1 MTESWAFTG
10 APPRIDSQPSLV
22 TLVDG
27 ATFCISTSAGNLI
40 PGAPMG
46 LFVHDTRVLTNWE
59 LRIDGGPLEPLAVD
73 SADSLGATFIT
84 RARRR
89 PGRPESTILV
99 TRHREVGDGMT
110 ESIRIHNLA
119 NEAAALTVEIM
130 AGSDFA
136 DLFDVKEGRVPPEDH
151 TSSGVDVNGL
161 IMRREQEGVDL
172 GTRVSAVS
180 DPSTPPRL
188 TRGRIA
194 WQFALEARG
203 EWSCEVMVEAL
214 INDTPIASLPQ
225 FEEGERAAMRRLRDW
240 RVGAPVVTSP
250 HSGLARTLSRSLED
264 LGALRM
270 IDPRNPD
277 RMGVAAGAP
286 WFMATF
292 GRDSLLTAWMV
303 LPVDL
308 RLSLGVLQTLADTQ
322 GTRTVALTEEE
333 PGRILH
339 ELRRGPA
346 SSLPLGPGGAY
357 YGSVDATPLFVMLL
371 GELRR
376 WGQAPDDV
384 DALLPHA
391 DRALDWILRHGDRDG
406 DGFVEYRRATDR
418 GLPNQGWKDSAD
430 AISFADGTLAEAP
443 IALAEVQGYTY
454 AAYLARAHFAVEM
467 GDKELADSWI
477 ERAMRLKGA
486 FNEAFWLPDKGY
498 YAIALDKNKRPVDAL
513 ASNMGHCLWTG
524 IIDASRAESVVS
536 HLMSDDMF
544 SGWGIRT
551 LATSMAAYNPMSYHN
566 GSVWP
571 HDNAIIASGMSRY
584 GFIDEA
590 ERVAVGVLD
599 AAELLDGRLP
609 ELFCGMSRTEFP
621 RPIPYPTAC
630 APQAWAAAAPFLLL
644 RTLLRLEPRLP
655 AGEIRLAPV
664 IPAAFLPLRV
674 SNLNI
679 GGRRIAID
687 MTSEGFTVEGLAS
700 DLAVVPE
707 PRPVMTPFHHDPR
720 L

>member
-1 MTESWAFTG
+1 
-10 APPRIDSQPSLV
+10 
-22 TLVDG
+22 
-27 ATFCISTSAGNLI
+27 
-40 PGAPMG
+40 
-46 LFVHDTRVLTNWE
+46 
-59 LRIDGGPLEPLAVD
+59 
-73 SADSLGATFIT
+73 
-84 RARRR
+84 
-89 PGRPESTILV
+89 
-99 TRHREVGDGMT
+99 MT

-119 NEAAALTVEIM
+119 NEAAALTVEIV
-130 AGSDFA
+130 AGTDFA
-136 DLFDVKEGRVPPEDH
+136 DLFDVKEGRIPPEDH
-151 TSSGVDVNGL
+151 TTSSFDERGL
-161 IMRREQEGVDL
+161 TLRREQVGIAL
-172 GTRVSAVS
+172 GTRVSATS
-180 DPSTPPRL
+180 DLDTPHRL
-188 TRGRIA
+188 SKGRIS
-194 WQFALEARG
+194 WHFALEPRA

-225 FEEGERAAMRRLRDW
+225 FEEGERAAIKRLRAW

-250 HSGLARTLSRSLED
+250 NSGLARTLSRSLED

-277 RMGVAAGAP
+277 RIGVAAGAP

-292 GRDSLLTAWMV
+292 GRDSLLTSWMV
-303 LPVDL
+303 LPLDL
-308 RLSLGVLQTLADTQ
+308 RLSLGVLQTLAEMQ
-322 GTRTVALTEEE
+322 GSRTVALTEEE

-357 YGSVDATPLFVMLL
+357 YGSIDATPLFVMLL

-391 DRALDWILRHGDRDG
+391 DRALDWIVNYGDRDG

-430 AISFADGTLAEAP
+430 SLTFADGTFAEAP
-443 IALAEVQGYTY
+443 IALAEVQGYSY
-454 AAYLARAHFAVEM
+454 AAFLARAHFAVEM

-477 ERAMRLKGA
+477 ERAMRLKAA

-498 YAIALDKNKRPVDAL
+498 YAIALDKHKRPVDSL

-524 IIDASRAESVVS
+524 IIDEAHAESVVA
-536 HLMSDDMF
+536 HLMSDEMF

-571 HDNAIIASGMSRY
+571 HDNAIIAAGLSRY
-584 GFIDEA
+584 GFVAEA

-609 ELFCGMSRTEFP
+609 ELFCGMSRADFP

-630 APQAWAAAAPFLLL
+630 APQAWAAATPFLML

-655 AGEIRLAPV
+655 VGEVRLAPV
-664 IPAAFLPLRV
+664 LPAAYLPLRV
-674 SNLNI
+674 SNLSL
-679 GGRRIAID
+679 GGRRISID
-687 MTSEGFTVEGLAS
+687 MTAEGFSVEGLAP
-700 DLAVVPE
+700 DVRVVAE
-707 PRPVMTPFHHDPR
+707 PRPVMTPLH